1 MIFEKLHAFRNSH
14 VLLSLCS
21 QIIRR
26 YEYGCTS
33 SCKDDLLQAIKADL
47 KAEYHTVAS
56 WTDETMNYEKMAN
69 VCIANK
75 AFDLLASG
83 RYHIYTGTL
92 NPVGCAP
99 SLLRVYTAAIS
110 WACTNRFITEEE
122 RDQQLA
128 LLSDRIASVG

>member
-1 MIFEKLHAFRNSH
+1 MIFKRLRAFRNSH

-26 YEYGCTS
+26 YEYGCVS
-33 SCKDDLLQAIKADL
+33 SCKDDLLQAIKTAVKADPSI
-47 KAEYHTVAS
+47 AS
-56 WTDETMNYEKMAN
+56 WEDETTNYEKLAH

-128 LLSDRIASVG
+128 LLSDRIGSVG